1 METAR
6 LFNGLEVHTRVSTF
20 EGESAIVARKT
31 SESYLLDLEVKIRM
45 PKAAQSLEDLALADP
60 LLALTL
66 PGMKEEIPKAKI
78 SNFYYGLYQL
88 KVDAVNRA
96 LARLDQIISRHNFF
110 DCNTILELND
120 AKTNR
125 KALLIQSDMDVNAD
139 GSDADRYTEVDGSST
154 NFQPFTSY
162 RWPKK
167 TNKLSQFA
175 PEREEKLKQLQAE
188 YDAKT
193 TSTDRKK
200 ILREQLEQTQRELS
214 DLKKYSFLIAKI
226 DPYVVLPGFM
236 LRQPNHPFL
245 PKLGDYVIVSYQ
257 GKLYPALLGDVGPSY
272 KIGEASLRVC
282 TQLDPRSTPYNR
294 PWSDLNIT
302 YIVFPGSAEDPPGPP
317 DLKKLHDRCATLLGE
332 FGGYAGE
339 LWEWED
345 LLAKPTPSPKPQETP
360 AASPTAS
367 SSPSPEPSPKS
378 APPVKSTASPNPSVA
393 NGD

>member
-6 LFNGLEVHTRVSTF
+6 LFNGLELHSKVTTSQ
-20 EGESAIVARKT
+20 GDSAVIGRKT
-31 SESYLLDLEVKIRM
+31 SGAYSLELEINIRM
-45 PKAAQSLEDLALADP
+45 PKAAQTLEDLALADP
-60 LLALTL
+60 LLASTL
-66 PGMKEEIPKAKI
+66 PGIKDDIPKAKV

-96 LARLDQIISRHNFF
+96 LGRLDQIISRHNFF
-110 DCNTILELND
+110 DCNTILELSD
-120 AKTNR
+120 VKTNR

-139 GSDADRYTEVDGSST
+139 GSDADRYAEVNGSLT

-167 TNKLSQFA
+167 TNKPSQFA
-175 PEREEKLKQLQAE
+175 PEREERLKQLQAE
-188 YDAKT
+188 YDTKT
-193 TSTDRKK
+193 TSADRKK
-200 ILREQLEQTQRELS
+200 ILKEQIEQTQRELS

-245 PKLGDYVIVSYQ
+245 PKLGDCVAISYE
-257 GKLYPALLGDVGPSY
+257 GKLYPAILGDAGPSY

-282 TQLDPRSTPYNR
+282 TQLDPSSTPYIR
-294 PWSDLNIT
+294 PASNLNIT

-317 DLKKLHDRCATLLGE
+317 DLKKLHDRCAVLLGE
-332 FGGYAGE
+332 IGGFAGE

-345 LLAKPTPSPKPQETP
+345 LLAKPTPSPLPQESP
-360 AASPTAS
+360 APSASPS
-367 SSPSPEPSPKS
+367 SEPSPKS
-378 APPVKSTASPNPSVA
+378 SLSAKPAASPNSGTP